1 MTASRAKASQTVRL
15 RLRSSLAAV
24 AAPSLTR
31 RCRIPRAV
39 RKTQQL
45 TTMGLPGKLQPLM
58 PERLAEF
65 LEKNY

>member
-1 MTASRAKASQTVRL
+1 M
-15 RLRSSLAAV
+15 RSGLAAV

-39 RKTQQL
+39 RKAQQL
-45 TTMGLPGKLQPLM
+45 TTMACRGKLQPLM

-65 LEKNY
+65 LEKDC